1 MLGWAY
7 SFGKQGLCL
16 KRIECGVIR
25 QAAQQWQCCVIALA
39 IPCIIELLAQ
49 PRASPSGDCGVPLSK
64 RPWNTLY
71 NEKNLCHSER
81 RGGEHHL
88 WHSFNCAPVPVTV
101 RRPGSCSV
109 ERSQQLIAQI
119 HSHIQYASLQS
130 GKQGCLQKSRVMIVK
145 TGLIYTSDHGSQGR
159 KGKSHCFCCKLRP
172 YSVKLRAAGFLSGHH
187 QTFNLNRFPKKFS
200 KQMSPT
206 TPQRHIN
213 NY

>member
-1 MLGWAY
+1 MVC
-7 SFGKQGLCL
+7 LCL
-16 KRIECGVIR
+16 RDHETHSIMKKTSVTVNAEEENTISDIHST
-25 QAAQQWQCCVIALA
+25 AL
-39 IPCIIELLAQ
+39 Q
-49 PRASPSGDCGVPLSK
+49 SS
-64 RPWNTLY
+64 
-71 NEKNLCHSER
+71 
-81 RGGEHHL
+81 
-88 WHSFNCAPVPVTV
+88 TV